1 MHYIAMLF
9 SIFIYLVPMMAQAE
23 NKPAGEN
30 YFATTYIESKP
41 TNARRIKAAAEPQ
54 LFSGVDK
61 KEDYQRMHE
70 KGYELVGYS
79 NFTAGDIAPEL
90 ALPQA
95 KKVGAE

>member
-61 KEDYQRMHE
+61 KEDYQ
-70 KGYELVGYS
+70 
-79 NFTAGDIAPEL
+79 
-90 ALPQA
+90 
-95 KKVGAE
+95 